1 MYINTNVSAL
11 NAQRQLYMNELGLDK
26 SLERLSSG
34 LRINTGADDA
44 SGLAIA
50 EKMRA
55 QNVGLTT
62 AIQNTQDG
70 SSFFKIADGSM
81 DQVSRILSRAEELLV
96 RANNRTLTDNDRLT
110 IQEEL
115 TQLIDQIKVTA
126 QNTEYNTLKF
136 LDGSID
142 IKKSLSI
149 DTTIV
154 PAVVNGSLKI
164 LETPGT
170 VKSASA
176 VVLSITALATPAVLD
191 ATPAPAPAGTV
202 GTQSTINV
210 NGVDV
215 QIASSDTVSTL
226 LSKIN
231 AANSKTKV
239 IAVMSGA
246 VPPSVGLVSGIID
259 DDAKNIVDGVGGA
272 AAKNGSA
279 IGYSLVGS
287 QQTILLGGDSNIWGW
302 LGFGP
307 PIPAAVAGT
316 NVAGNLGGISMQ
328 GSGSVLAMEDSGSQ
342 LYGMKIGTNMY
353 NDAYGGYV
361 ITGPGTGA
369 ATIASCTVDT
379 SQVTDGAF
387 ITTDDSKKT
396 ALQLGANYNQ
406 SIAYTI
412 KSIMPD
418 SLGVGASSK
427 ISSLSQISVISVE
440 DANLSLKV
448 LQKSITDITSIR
460 AEIGATLNRLEY
472 TEKTLR
478 IQRENMASA
487 ESKIRDADMAQEMTT
502 YTRNQILAQ
511 TGTAMLAQANSRPQS
526 VLQLL
531 KS

>member
-1 MYINTNVSAL
+1 
-11 NAQRQLYMNELGLDK
+11 MNEIGLDK

-81 DQVSRILSRAEELLV
+81 DQISRILSRAEELLV

-142 IKKSLSI
+142 IKKSFSV
-149 DTTIV
+149 DTTLA
-154 PAVVNGSLKI
+154 PAVVNGSIKI

-170 VKSASA
+170 VKSASD
-176 VVLSITALATPAVLD
+176 VVLSIISVATPAFLQAGGV
-191 ATPAPAPAGTV
+191 PFAGTIN
-202 GTQSTINV
+202 TQSTINV

-215 QIASSDTVSTL
+215 QVSSADTVNTI

-239 IAVMSGA
+239 IAITDGSGM
-246 VPPSVGLVSGIID
+246 VGLLTGIID
-259 DDAKNIVDGVGGA
+259 DDAKNIVDGLGTGLR
-272 AAKNGSA
+272 NGSA

-287 QQTILLGGDSNIWGW
+287 QQTIQLGGDSGIWSM
-302 LGFGP
+302 LSFGP
-307 PIPAAVAGT
+307 PVPGAVSGT
-316 NVAGNLGGISMQ
+316 NVSGNLGGISMQ
-328 GSGSVLAMEDSGSQ
+328 GSGSVLAMEDAGSQ

-353 NDAYGGYV
+353 NDAYGGF
-361 ITGPGTGA
+361 ILTGVNAPA
-369 ATIASCTVDT
+369 TVDLCAINT
-379 SQVTDGAF
+379 SGDGNGGF
-387 ITTDDSKKT
+387 ITTDDTKKT

-418 SLGVGASSK
+418 SIGVGASSK

-448 LQKSITDITSIR
+448 LHKAITDITSIR

>member
-246 VPPSVGLVSGIID
+246 VPPSVGP
-259 DDAKNIVDGVGGA
+259 
-272 AAKNGSA
+272 
-279 IGYSLVGS
+279 
-287 QQTILLGGDSNIWGW
+287 TITFLT
-302 LGFGP
+302 P
-307 PIPAAVAGT
+307 
-316 NVAGNLGGISMQ
+316 
-328 GSGSVLAMEDSGSQ
+328 
-342 LYGMKIGTNMY
+342 
-353 NDAYGGYV
+353 
-361 ITGPGTGA
+361 
-369 ATIASCTVDT
+369 
-379 SQVTDGAF
+379 
-387 ITTDDSKKT
+387 
-396 ALQLGANYNQ
+396 
-406 SIAYTI
+406 
-412 KSIMPD
+412 
-418 SLGVGASSK
+418 
-427 ISSLSQISVISVE
+427 
-440 DANLSLKV
+440 
-448 LQKSITDITSIR
+448 R
-460 AEIGATLNRLEY
+460 
-472 TEKTLR
+472 
-478 IQRENMASA
+478 
-487 ESKIRDADMAQEMTT
+487 
-502 YTRNQILAQ
+502 
-511 TGTAMLAQANSRPQS
+511 SR
-526 VLQLL
+526 
-531 KS
+531 

>member
-81 DQVSRILSRAEELLV
+81 DQISRILSRAEELLV

-149 DTTIV
+149 DTTIL
-154 PAVVNGSLKI
+154 PPVVNGSLKI

-170 VKSASA
+170 VKTAA
-176 VVLSITALATPAVLD
+176 GVVLSITGLATPAVLD
-191 ATPAPAPAGTV
+191 ATLASAPAGTV

-210 NGVDV
+210 NGVDI
-215 QIASSDTVSTL
+215 QIASADTVSTL

-239 IAVMSGA
+239 IAVVSGA
-246 VPPSVGLVSGIID
+246 VPPYVGLVSGIID

-279 IGYSLVGS
+279 LGYSLVGT
-287 QQTILLGGDSNIWGW
+287 QQTILLGGDSNVWNW
-302 LGFGP
+302 LGFTL
-307 PIPAAVAGT
+307 PAGASGT
-316 NVAGNLGGISMQ
+316 NVTGNLGGISMQ
-328 GSGSVLAMEDSGSQ
+328 GSGSVLSMEDSGSQ
-342 LYGMKIGTNMY
+342 LYGIKVGTNMY

-361 ITGPGTGA
+361 ITGPATGA
-369 ATIASCTVDT
+369 LTIASCAVDT
-379 SQVTDGAF
+379 SQLTDGAF

-427 ISSLSQISVISVE
+427 ISSLNQISVISVE

-448 LQKSITDITSIR
+448 LHKAITDITSIR
-460 AEIGATLNRLEY
+460 SEIGATLNRLEY

-511 TGTAMLAQANSRPQS
+511 TGTAMLAQANARPQS

-531 KS
+531 KG